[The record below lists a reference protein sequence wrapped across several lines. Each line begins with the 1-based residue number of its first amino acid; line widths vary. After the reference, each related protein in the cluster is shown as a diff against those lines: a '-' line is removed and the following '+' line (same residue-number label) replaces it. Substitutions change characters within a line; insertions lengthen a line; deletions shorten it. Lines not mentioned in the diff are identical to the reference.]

1 MSFSINLQVS
11 NFNFHWLL
19 QELVSDYGNC
29 SSLGNSRTTVGQQ
42 SDNSRTS
49 RTTVGQQSDNSRTT
63 VGQQL
68 DNSRTTVGQQS
79 DNGRTTV
86 GRVFSEEYL
95 QFLMKNVKSLVYVLE
110 TCKFT
115 RKELAL
121 VFYKQYVNL
130 EPPC

>member
-42 SDNSRTS
+42 SATVGQQSDNSW
-49 RTTVGQQSDNSRTT
+49 TTVGQQSDNSRTT
-63 VGQQL
+63 VGQQS
-68 DNSRTTVGQQS
+68 DKQS

-95 QFLMKNVKSLVYVLE
+95 QFLMKNVKSLVFVLE

>member
-1 MSFSINLQVS
+1 MMETAHLSAI
-11 NFNFHWLL
+11 
-19 QELVSDYGNC
+19 
-29 SSLGNSRTTVGQQ
+29 VGQQ
-42 SDNSRTS
+42 SDNSR
-49 RTTVGQQSDNSRTT
+49 QQSDNS
-63 VGQQL
+63 
-68 DNSRTTVGQQS
+68 
-79 DNGRTTV
+79 RTTV

-95 QFLMKNVKSLVYVLE
+95 QFLMKNVKSLVFVLE

>member
-1 MSFSINLQVS
+1 MMETAHLSAI
-11 NFNFHWLL
+11 
-19 QELVSDYGNC
+19 
-29 SSLGNSRTTVGQQ
+29 VGQQ
-42 SDNSRTS
+42 SDNSR
-49 RTTVGQQSDNSRTT
+49 QQSDNSRTT
-63 VGQQL
+63 VGQQS
-68 DNSRTTVGQQS
+68 DKQS

-95 QFLMKNVKSLVYVLE
+95 QFLVKNVKSLVFVLE

>member
-1 MSFSINLQVS
+1 METAHLSAI
-11 NFNFHWLL
+11 
-19 QELVSDYGNC
+19 
-29 SSLGNSRTTVGQQ
+29 VGQQ
-42 SDNSRTS
+42 SDNSRTTVGQVGQQLDNS
-49 RTTVGQQSDNSRTT
+49 RTTVGRQSDNSWTTVGQQSDNSRTT
-63 VGQQL
+63 VGQQS
-68 DNSRTTVGQQS
+68 DKQS

-95 QFLMKNVKSLVYVLE
+95 QFLMKNVKSLVFVLE

>member
-19 QELVSDYGNC
+19 QELVSDDGNC

-42 SDNSRTS
+42 SATVGQQSDNSW
-49 RTTVGQQSDNSRTT
+49 TTVGQQSDNSRTT
-63 VGQQL
+63 VGQQS
-68 DNSRTTVGQQS
+68 DKQS

-95 QFLMKNVKSLVYVLE
+95 QFLMKNVKSLVFVLE

>member
-1 MSFSINLQVS
+1 METAHLSAI
-11 NFNFHWLL
+11 
-19 QELVSDYGNC
+19 
-29 SSLGNSRTTVGQQ
+29 
-42 SDNSRTS
+42 
-49 RTTVGQQSDNSRTT
+49 VGQQSDNSRTT
-63 VGQQL
+63 VGQVGQQL
-68 DNSRTTVGQQS
+68 DNSRTTVGRQSDNSWTTVGQQADKQS

-95 QFLMKNVKSLVYVLE
+95 QFLMKNVKSLVFVLE

>member
-49 RTTVGQQSDNSRTT
+49 RTTVGQQSDK
-63 VGQQL
+63 
-68 DNSRTTVGQQS
+68 QS

-95 QFLMKNVKSLVYVLE
+95 QFLMKNVKSLVFVLE